1 MKNPLLIIIV
11 IICAVL
17 GISFY
22 EAERRKES
30 FENIPVI
37 EGKVLEPSDLYREE
51 KQNDSEALSNS
62 KGNNNDENKLDIGD
76 SIMKRKQNYS
86 DRENE
91 KESNDEERNL
101 TCQYCGDKF
110 TNGGTNHCDPNWSSK
125 KDKNMSSMYEMR
137 EAILGGKKKYCSRK
151 CACEAGED

>member
-51 KQNDSEALSNS
+51 KQNDSETLSNS
-62 KGNNNDENKLDIGD
+62 QGNNNDENKLDIGD

-91 KESNDEERNL
+91 KESNDEERNIP
-101 TCQYCGDKF
+101 K
-110 TNGGTNHCDPNWSSK
+110 
-125 KDKNMSSMYEMR
+125 
-137 EAILGGKKKYCSRK
+137 
-151 CACEAGED
+151 